1 MYQGRTRYTEEKY
14 LERMH
19 PLDLI
24 KIIERLEIDYLYYQ
38 KMLINNKRLYEDSLK
53 ELNSYI
59 DQLEEHIANLTN
71 N

>member
-24 KIIERLEIDYLYYQ
+24 KIIERLECDHLYYQ
-38 KMLINNKRLYEDSLK
+38 KILINNKRLYEDSLK